1 MKNLTDKY
9 SAVNNSQAHG
19 KDQYIQS
26 LRGIAIAAIVL
37 IHCLPVG
44 QTWVFAVRSFLN
56 FSVALFLFLSGYLT
70 PPNKCV
76 NIKSFYKRRIGKI
89 LIPYV
94 IWSIIYILIYGPYT
108 PKRFI
113 TGLLLGNSSAQMYYL
128 LVYAQMVILTPFLYR
143 ALQKR
148 WAWILWLI
156 TPVTLLIKEILAFND
171 TSIRGI
177 GSFFGSW
184 LIFYLL
190 GLQWRKIRD
199 LIDSIW
205 LIFVCYTVTLAI
217 QIILTF
223 VWSMQGFDSATS
235 QLKLSSM
242 LTSICFIC
250 MVMQVN
256 KTAKT
261 RLAHIK
267 ILTLLGDCSWGIYLC
282 HIAILIFVDLGL
294 TAIGIN
300 TKDAIGSLIIW
311 LITLSLST
319 MTIHL
324 CQILLPQHA
333 QNWIGCE

>member
-1 MKNLTDKY
+1 MWRY
-9 SAVNNSQAHG
+9 SCSYP
-19 KDQYIQS
+19 DIS
-26 LRGIAIAAIVL
+26 
-37 IHCLPVG
+37 
-44 QTWVFAVRSFLN
+44 
-56 FSVALFLFLSGYLT
+56 

-282 HIAILIFVDLGL
+282 HIAIRIFVDLGL

>member
-1 MKNLTDKY
+1 
-9 SAVNNSQAHG
+9 
-19 KDQYIQS
+19 
-26 LRGIAIAAIVL
+26 
-37 IHCLPVG
+37 
-44 QTWVFAVRSFLN
+44 
-56 FSVALFLFLSGYLT
+56 
-70 PPNKCV
+70 
-76 NIKSFYKRRIGKI
+76 
-89 LIPYV
+89 
-94 IWSIIYILIYGPYT
+94 
-108 PKRFI
+108 
-113 TGLLLGNSSAQMYYL
+113 
-128 LVYAQMVILTPFLYR
+128 MVILTPFLYR

-282 HIAILIFVDLGL
+282 HIAIRIFVDLGL